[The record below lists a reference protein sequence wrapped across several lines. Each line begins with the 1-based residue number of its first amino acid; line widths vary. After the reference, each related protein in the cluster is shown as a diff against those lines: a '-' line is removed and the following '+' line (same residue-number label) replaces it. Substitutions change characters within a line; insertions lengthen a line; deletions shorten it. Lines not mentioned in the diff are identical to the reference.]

1 MSALPSAPSDSQR
14 GLGWDTTVVV
24 IAAESF
30 SHLRQRLTVLQEYLQ
45 NHPEPALADLGFT
58 LAIEARNSPTEARIG
73 FVASSIP
80 DLLKKLNRA
89 IDRLAD
95 ANFRQIRDAG
105 GVYCTSDP
113 LARQGTL
120 AVLFPGEGAQY
131 LNMLADLCPL
141 FPVVEEAFAS
151 ADLIAEEAGHP
162 EWSLRNILHV
172 PSDLPEA
179 DRLLAEARLRRIG
192 PSLLGVLLG
201 DMALFQ
207 VLAEWQLPIAAM
219 AGHSAGELAALAI
232 AGGIALEKERLGS
245 RLLSLIEAMEQ
256 HDEHPGNTDVT
267 LIAVGAGAE
276 QVIRL
281 AEAITAGAVQVA
293 MDNCPHQC
301 VAVGPTHLVL
311 PLEAA
316 LTEQGIVCERLPFH
330 RPYHTPLFEASMA
343 PFREFFAAIPFAVP
357 RIPVY
362 SCTTAELFPPDPAAI
377 HELAVNHWVRP
388 VEFTRMIRR
397 MHDDGVR
404 LFVESGPRGNLSA
417 FVEDSLRGRKFAAL
431 PANLPRRSGPSQL
444 NHLAAQLFTHG
455 VPLDLKPLF
464 INRAV
469 SRIDWERSDSTVS
482 GKPYASRNTKHTDSH
497 TIPQSF
503 DDPPSRIQTQEATDI
518 LPEYSRDSRETFRV
532 SEFARADPVL
542 ANHFQLMEQFLAIQ
556 QEVMT
561 AFLTGQTPK
570 SDSSAERPGLIWE
583 LPALSCELV
592 GDGVHAAPSFPPAS
606 GEVSAPVSEAICPYA
621 LIQEI
626 VQWQPG
632 HSIVARRALDIRED
646 LYVDH
651 HTLGGR
657 GVSQVDPSQ
666 NGLPVLPM
674 TFSLEAMAEA
684 AAVLV
689 PGKVVIALREVRLYR
704 WVPFDPQPTTLEV
717 RATIQRVDPETG
729 QVEVVANV
737 RDLGNSF
744 LPDGAIKPSS
754 EAVVIL
760 ADRYPEPPAPQPFM
774 LSNEQPCR
782 STIEDLR
789 RNMFHGPVFWMIR
802 SLDRWGTEGIE
813 GTLEVQSRDTWLA
826 SNPDPRTL
834 LDPVLTDAA
843 MHILGAW
850 HLEQPDWSGRILLPF
865 EVQSAEYFGPPP
877 EPGTIMRVRGHNEQ
891 ETARF
896 ARHGLELFHPDGR
909 LWLRLTGAGYWR
921 FYLPFGD
928 VNFFGPKNQY
938 FLTSHN
944 PEAIPEEWRSLA
956 CCRILEIP
964 NDLKQ
969 PVLRASGV
977 RVTMTPR
984 EQQQWLEAPRTEVE
998 KDRWFFPRLVGKD
1011 AIRAFWQKCRGQAMF
1026 PADLECELFEDGQFR
1041 CWPRGDTEPTVPFPC
1056 VSVAMRDNT
1065 VLAVAADS
1073 VRFHAV
1079 GVGLERLSRKSNAT
1093 ANSAGSMLE
1102 ARFAEAFPHPAEGR
1116 LRLTAARHA
1125 IASAYSI
1132 PPESVEL
1139 TAADPQTGWLKF
1151 RGCHENS
1158 AKAWAT
1164 IRVFTFRQHDRI
1176 TAVTLR
1182 ERAQP

>member
-1 MSALPSAPSDSQR
+1 MSALPMATPRSRQEI
-14 GLGWDTTVVV
+14 GWDSTAIVL
-24 IAAESF
+24 AGESP
-30 SHLRQRLTVLQEYLQ
+30 SHLCQRLTVLREYLQ
-45 NHPEPALADLGFT
+45 NHPESALADLGFT
-58 LAIEARNSPTEARIG
+58 LATEARNSPTEFRIG
-73 FVASSIP
+73 FVARSIP
-80 DLLKKLNRA
+80 DLLKKLNQA

-105 GVYCTSDP
+105 GIYCTSEP

-141 FPVVEEAFAS
+141 FPQIEETFAL
-151 ADLIAEEAGHP
+151 ADRLAEEAGHP
-162 EWSLRNILHV
+162 EWSLRRILHI
-172 PSDLPEA
+172 PADLPEA
-179 DRLLAEARLRRIG
+179 DRLIAEARLRRIG

-201 DMALFQ
+201 DTALFQ

-219 AGHSAGELAALAI
+219 AGHSAGELAALAAADAI
-232 AGGIALEKERLGS
+232 RLEQALLGS
-245 RLLSLIEAMEQ
+245 RLLQLIEAMEQ
-256 HDEHPGNTDVT
+256 YEEEPGGADVT
-267 LIAVGAGAE
+267 LIAVGSGAK
-276 QVIRL
+276 QVARL

-330 RPYHTPLFEASMA
+330 RPYHTALFEASMA
-343 PFREFFAAIPFAVP
+343 PFREFFAAIPFTTP

-362 SCTTAELFPPDPAAI
+362 SCTTGELFPSDPQAI

-417 FVEDSLRGRKFAAL
+417 FVEDALRGRPFAAF

-444 NHLAAQLFTHG
+444 NHLAAQLFAHG
-455 VPLDLKPLF
+455 VSFDLNPLF
-464 INRAV
+464 SHRSP
-469 SRIDWERSDSTVS
+469 SRIDWEQSATASTPRPFAS
-482 GKPYASRNTKHTDSH
+482 GNSERTQSQPLSPNFEPPLKAIET
-497 TIPQSF
+497 PQWACNLGESTH
-503 DDPPSRIQTQEATDI
+503 QTRQACQ
-518 LPEYSRDSRETFRV
+518 V
-532 SEFARADPVL
+532 SEVARTDAIL
-542 ANHFQLMEQFLAIQ
+542 ANHFDLMEQFLTVQ
-556 QEVMT
+556 QDVMT
-561 AFLTGQTPK
+561 AFLTGQVPDAHATTE
-570 SDSSAERPGLIWE
+570 SPGLVWE
-583 LPALSCELV
+583 LPASPHEQQASCRPAASSLP
-592 GDGVHAAPSFPPAS
+592 GDSITSVN
-606 GEVSAPVSEAICPYA
+606 SEAERPYA

-626 VQWQPG
+626 VDWQPG
-632 HSIVARRALDIRED
+632 QSVVARRSLDLHED

-657 GVSQVDPSQ
+657 GVSRVDPSQ

-689 PGKVVIALREVRLYR
+689 PGKVVIALRDVRLYR

-717 RATIQRVDPETG
+717 RATIQRVDPESG
-729 QVEVVANV
+729 QIEVVANV

-744 LPDGAIKPSS
+744 LPDGATKPSS

-760 ADRYPEPPAPQPFM
+760 ADHYPEPPAPRPFT

-782 STIEDLR
+782 RSVEDLR

-813 GTLEVQSRDTWLA
+813 GTLEVHSRDTWLA
-826 SNPDPRTL
+826 SNPEPRTL

-865 EVQSAEYFGPPP
+865 AVQSAEYFAPPP

-891 ETARF
+891 ETARS
-896 ARHGLELFHPDGR
+896 ARHGLELFLPDGR
-909 LWLRLTGAGYWR
+909 LWLRLTGADYWR
-921 FYLPFGD
+921 FYLPFCD
-928 VNFFGPKNQY
+928 VNFFGPKNEY
-938 FLTSHN
+938 FLTSNN
-944 PEAIPEEWRSLA
+944 PEAIPEEWRSMA

-984 EQQQWLEAPRTEVE
+984 EQEEFMRSLSTDAE
-998 KDRWFFPRLVGKD
+998 KNRWFFQRLVGKD
-1011 AIRAFWQKCRGQAMF
+1011 AIRAAWQNWHGQAMF
-1026 PADLECELFEDGQFR
+1026 PADLESDLAETGQLR
-1041 CWPRGDTEPTVPFPC
+1041 CLPRGDAQPEGPYPR
-1056 VSVAMRDNT
+1056 VAVVMREST

-1073 VRFHAV
+1073 ARFRAV
-1079 GVGLERLSRKSNAT
+1079 GVGLERLPRKSSETAT
-1093 ANSAGSMLE
+1093 PTGSPLE
-1102 ARFAEAFPHPAEGR
+1102 AEFAKAFFHPDEGR
-1116 LRLTAARHA
+1116 LRLAAARQA
-1125 IASAYSI
+1125 IASAHSI

-1139 TAADPQTGWLKF
+1139 ITAEAKTGWLEF
-1151 RGCHENS
+1151 QHNHGNASES
-1158 AKAWAT
+1158 MA
-1164 IRVFTFRQHDRI
+1164 ILRVFTARQNERI
-1176 TAVTLR
+1176 TAVTL
-1182 ERAQP
+1182 EE